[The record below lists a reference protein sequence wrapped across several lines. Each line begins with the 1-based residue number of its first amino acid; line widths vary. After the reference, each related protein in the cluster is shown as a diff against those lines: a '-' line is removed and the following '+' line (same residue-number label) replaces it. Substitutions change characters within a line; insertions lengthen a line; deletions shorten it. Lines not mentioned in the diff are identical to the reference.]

1 MPRVAVIGLGYW
13 GPNLVRNFA
22 AVLGPDLRMVCD
34 LCPDRRSSITRNYP
48 TVQAV
53 ADTQEVFNNPDIDA
67 VAIATPVSTHFP
79 LAKAALLAGK
89 SVFVEKPLTRTSAE
103 AEELIDIAKRNGLV
117 LMVDHVFLHNNA
129 VKKMRQ
135 MVVDGDLGTLQYI
148 DSVRIN
154 LGLIQNDINVVW
166 DLAPH
171 DLSIVDYIV
180 GRLPLSVSAFGASH
194 TDQGLEDVAYL
205 TLDYGAG
212 LIANFHVNWLSP
224 VKIRYT
230 TVGGSKKSIVY
241 NDLHKAEI
249 LKVYDSGV
257 HVRRQDIEDRR
268 RVLVDYRVGDVY
280 SPHIPHCEPLRNAV
294 TEFLHC
300 IATGDRPLTDGE
312 NGLCVVRILE
322 AAQKSIQAQGERIAL
337 QTPAAAGRP
346 LFPVS
351 SLVSSFDLTCQLP
364 VSGSTSTS

>member
-1 MPRVAVIGLGYW
+1 MVRAAVIGLGYW

-22 AVLGPDLRMVCD
+22 SVLGPDLRIVCD
-34 LCPDRRSSITRNYP
+34 QCPDRVRSIERNYP
-48 TVQAV
+48 STRGVTDV
-53 ADTQEVFNNPDIDA
+53 NEVFTDPEIDA

-103 AEELIDIAKRNGLV
+103 AEELIDLARAKGLV

-129 VKKMRQ
+129 VKKMK
-135 MVVDGDLGTLQYI
+135 DLADTGELGVLQYI

-171 DLSIVDYIV
+171 DISIVDYIV

-194 TDQGLEDVAYL
+194 TEQGLEDVAYL
-205 TLDYGAG
+205 NLDYGDG

-230 TVGGSKKSIVY
+230 TVGGSKKSLVF
-241 NDLHKAEI
+241 NDLHRAEI

-257 HVRRQDIEDRR
+257 HVERQDIEDRR
-268 RVLVDYRVGDVY
+268 RILVDYRVGDVY

-294 TEFLHC
+294 NDFVGAIKKGT
-300 IATGDRPLTDGE
+300 RPLTDGE

-322 AAQKSIQAQGERIAL
+322 AAEKSILRNGERVFLDSNRAQL
-337 QTPAAAGRP
+337 ASADARTPGAPVIP
-346 LFPVS
+346 LSCPTSPVPAS
-351 SLVSSFDLTCQLP
+351 P
-364 VSGSTSTS
+364 Y